1 MERFKFSNH
10 VMLDMETLSVA
21 DNPVVLSISAVA
33 FKIDTINNLT
43 DFTKPEQGHIRNETS
58 FHCALEI
65 NDQIKRG
72 LDFDSSTLVFHLEQN
87 EKFFKECL
95 GMEADGISIIN
106 PDYALGEF
114 GNFLHDLSAKHA
126 HYEQPIVWAN
136 GAVSDHKWLAS
147 LYKTY
152 NLRMPIGFRDQLCF
166 RTIREAYPQ
175 TISSYNNSHDSFYDC
190 VNQIMALQRIY
201 QYAT

>member
-1 MERFKFSNH
+1 
-10 VMLDMETLSVA
+10 MLDMETLSVA

-33 FKIDTINNLT
+33 FKIDTLNNLD
-43 DFTKPEQGHIRNETS
+43 DFTKPRQGSIRNETS

-65 NDQIKRG
+65 NDQVKRG
-72 LDFDSSTLVFHLEQN
+72 LDFDSSTLVFHLEHN

-106 PDYALGEF
+106 PEYAIKEF
-114 GNFLHDLSAKHA
+114 GNYLHELSCKHP
-126 HYEQPIVWAN
+126 HYEPPIVWAN

-147 LYKTY
+147 LYKAY
-152 NLRMPIGFRDQLCF
+152 GLRMPIGFREQLCF
-166 RTIREAYPQ
+166 RTIRDAYPH
-175 TISSYNNSHDSFYDC
+175 TLSSYNNSHDSFYDC

-201 QYAT
+201 QYAA